1 MTQTRSTRV
10 DVRNPVLGLPNV
22 DRIKDIDP
30 TARQLLADILGE
42 IAKDARERAQE
53 SWRKNKAP
61 MAAYWKGVSTYAG
74 HIKRA
79 VRP

>member
-1 MTQTRSTRV
+1 ME
-10 DVRNPVLGLPNV
+10 VRNPVLTLPHV
-22 DRIKDIDP
+22 ERIKELDP
-30 TARQLLADILGE
+30 NARKLLADILGD
-42 IAKDARERAQE
+42 IAKDARGRAQG

-61 MAAYWKGVSTYAG
+61 MAAYWKAVSTYSG